1 MPSSL
6 ACAEQSRGARRKS
19 SVLILLRETKLV
31 RLWCAKKPPW
41 LEGLVPHHRLRRGPH
56 PRLSLLHRV
65 TAGAREWGAVRASSS
80 SLGAQSARPCGRAGA
95 GSGAECGYG
104 PARASPGSTGLLTGG
119 GF

>member
-6 ACAEQSRGARRKS
+6 ACAEQSRGARRKPP
-19 SVLILLRETKLV
+19 VLILLRETKLV

-65 TAGAREWGAVRASSS
+65 TAVPGSGVQSGPLPRLWELRAHVLAAERAPAPGRSVVTARPGRA
-80 SLGAQSARPCGRAGA
+80 LGA
-95 GSGAECGYG
+95 
-104 PARASPGSTGLLTGG
+104 PAC
-119 GF
+119 